1 MTSRPRR
8 TLALAVTGLAS
19 LAVLAGSARAILAGV
34 PTRAPIVATLDLQ
47 RTFNSVDLLK
57 AEEARVEK
65 VGAGFD
71 AQLDELRGRIESLQA
86 DLENFEQGGDDWMR
100 MNREVESTISEYRAI
115 EQYARLKIEAER
127 SKTMRTVYET
137 IKSEAASFA
146 KAQNP
151 PIDYILMDDTI
162 PSLEPST
169 AEAMQK
175 QISGRRMIYSTSEF
189 DITDALIARIN
200 GSGG

>member
-1 MTSRPRR
+1 MTSRSRR
-8 TLALAVTGLAS
+8 TLALAATGVAS
-19 LAVLAGSARAILAGV
+19 IIMLAGAARAIFAGI

-57 AEEARVEK
+57 SEESRVEK
-65 VGAGFD
+65 IGAGFD
-71 AQLDELRGRIESLQA
+71 AQLDELRGSIESLQA
-86 DLENFEQGGDDWMR
+86 DLENFEQGGEDWMR
-100 MNREVESTISEYRAI
+100 MNREVESTVSEYRAI

-127 SKTMRTVYET
+127 AKTMRTVYET
-137 IKSEAASFA
+137 IKAEAASFA
-146 KAQNP
+146 KAQDP

-162 PSLEPST
+162 PSLEPSS

-175 QISGRRMIYSTSEF
+175 QISGRRMIYSTTEF